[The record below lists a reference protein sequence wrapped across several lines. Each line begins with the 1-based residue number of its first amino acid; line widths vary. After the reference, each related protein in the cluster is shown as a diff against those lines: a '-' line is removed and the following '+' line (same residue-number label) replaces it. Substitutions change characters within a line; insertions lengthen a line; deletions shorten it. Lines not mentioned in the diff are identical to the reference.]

1 MDQLAALRA
10 LRRVVELGSFTAAAD
25 ALGISHTIVS
35 RQVRQLEEHLGAQL
49 LNRTTRRFALT
60 DAGRDYYEASR
71 QILDALDDAD
81 RNVGRHQARPSG
93 TLRINAP
100 MAFGTLELSLWL
112 PSFMAAYPEL
122 QVDLVCND
130 RMVDLI
136 EEGFDV
142 GLRLVRGLPDSTLVA
157 RKLASSPVLA
167 VASPAYLRR
176 HGMPASP
183 ADLARHNCLVYTQ
196 AAKPAEW
203 TFLRSASPSAGA
215 AAITVAGARTDAGGD
230 TETCTVSVR
239 GTLQAN
245 TSVALRGAALAGAGI
260 ISCASFIVQDAL
272 QSGALV
278 AVLPGWR
285 QAPRELYALYPQNR
299 HQSPKVR
306 AFIDFAATHYLASGA
321 G

>member
-25 ALGISHTIVS
+25 AMGISHTIVS
-35 RQVRQLEEHLGAQL
+35 RQIRQLEEFLGAQL

-71 QILDALDDAD
+71 RILDALDDAD

-100 MAFGTLELSLWL
+100 MAFGTLELAQWL

-122 QVDLVCND
+122 HVDLVCND

-142 GLRLVRGLPDSTLVA
+142 GLRLARELPDSTLIA
-157 RKLASSPVLA
+157 RRLASSPVVT
-167 VASPAYLRR
+167 VASPAYLRQ
-176 HGMPASP
+176 HGAPLAP
-183 ADLARHNCLVYTQ
+183 DDLARHNCLVYTQ
-196 AAKPAEW
+196 SARPGEW
-203 TFLRSASPSAGA
+203 TFTGADGASQ
-215 AAITVAGARTDAGGD
+215 TVG
-230 TETCTVSVR
+230 VR

-245 TSVALRGAALAGAGI
+245 TSVALRGAALAGVGI
-260 ISCASFIVQDAL
+260 ISAAAFIVRDDL
-272 QSGALV
+272 QRGDLV
-278 AVLPGWR
+278 AVLPGWTL
-285 QAPRELYALYPQNR
+285 APRELFALYPQNR

-306 AFIDFAATHYLASGA
+306 AFIDFAAAHYQHS
-321 G
+321 

>member
-25 ALGISHTIVS
+25 AMGISHTIVS
-35 RQVRQLEEHLGAQL
+35 RQIRQLEEHLGAQL

-81 RNVGRHQARPSG
+81 RNVGRHQARPAG

-100 MAFGTLELSLWL
+100 MAYGTLELSQWL
-112 PSFMAAYPEL
+112 PSFMALYPEL
-122 QVDLVCND
+122 NVDLVCND

-142 GLRLVRGLPDSTLVA
+142 GLRLARELPDSTLIA
-157 RKLASSPVLA
+157 RRLASSPVVA
-167 VASPAYLRR
+167 VASPAYLRQ
-176 HGMPASP
+176 HGAPATP
-183 ADLARHNCLVYTQ
+183 DDLARHNCLVYTQ
-196 AAKPAEW
+196 AARPGEW
-203 TFLRSASPSAGA
+203 TFTG
-215 AAITVAGARTDAGGD
+215 AGGASQ
-230 TETCTVSVR
+230 TVSVR

-245 TSVALRGAALAGAGI
+245 TSVALRSAALAGVGI
-260 ISCASFIVQDAL
+260 ISAASFIVQEEL
-272 QSGALV
+272 KRGALV
-278 AVLPGWR
+278 QVLPGWTL
-285 QAPRELYALYPQNR
+285 APREFFALYPQNR

-306 AFIDFAATHYLASGA
+306 AFIDFAAAHYGQRDR